1 MENHRCGL
9 GSSGRRRAGVWCDP
23 GLDRADHDRHPSFI
37 SDALG
42 VSTRKVKT
50 ITEEL
55 CGRTFSGQHGQPG
68 QTVCCTALRRTGST
82 RRIRIWWCMYAT
94 RNTIRIGPYA
104 RDPRW
109 IAPLPPAPRP
119 GAASSEVAPGT
130 GSIRTGTPFDR
141 PASGGTD
148 VVRHR
153 TWRTRALLPIGRITL
168 SASPQRGLGVPLYDN
183 SGVRTHG
190 HRQAL
195 RRGGSPARPVH
206 PVRSRPGVRRGRP
219 PGRRTGP
226 WALVNEAFAKRFG
239 GGRRTVIGTRLQMT
253 AIDVDDQGREI
264 ASASW
269 STCGHAGVTATAPTV
284 FVPVERVPDDLLGQV
299 HRGPNVQS
307 APLASRC
314 RRASGLIVWSV
325 ANVAPGGDVERL
337 GDCRGSPRSGSA
349 CTSAGTCASRRCVPP
364 PAPPTGDADA
374 WCSGRNPRVV
384 RKTRKSLWHQMEDGV
399 WCSIPC
405 AVGTRI
411 APDDARAAADR
422 WSQASVRTSTRAW
435 RSRGEAGGRC
445 RTDACFAT
453 RSSAAATVGD
463 WQRSTAG
470 GEHRSG
476 RIWPRL
482 RGCVLSSARP

>member
-1 MENHRCGL
+1 MRAHVLGPARSTGADGLLHRFAPNRFDEAHPYL
-9 GSSGRRRAGVWCDP
+9 VLHVRYEK
-23 GLDRADHDRHPSFI
+23 HDTHWPVRSRP
-37 SDALG
+37 
-42 VSTRKVKT
+42 
-50 ITEEL
+50 
-55 CGRTFSGQHGQPG
+55 
-68 QTVCCTALRRTGST
+68 
-82 RRIRIWWCMYAT
+82 
-94 RNTIRIGPYA
+94 
-104 RDPRW
+104 
-109 IAPLPPAPRP
+109 PL
-119 GAASSEVAPGT
+119 
-130 GSIRTGTPFDR
+130 DR
-141 PASGGTD
+141 PAPPSTAA
-148 VVRHR
+148 
-153 TWRTRALLPIGRITL
+153 WRRIECGRALDRVRPDRNAALIARPPAERTL
-168 SASPQRGLGVPLYDN
+168 SGIERGEHVHSWPSAGSPSQHHRSGAWAFRCMTDN

-206 PVRSRPGVRRGRP
+206 PVRGRPGVRRGRP

-349 CTSAGTCASRRCVPP
+349 RTSAGTCASRRCVPP

-374 WCSGRNPRVV
+374 WCSVRNPPTPDNRLVA
-384 RKTRKSLWHQMEDGV
+384 KG
-399 WCSIPC
+399 IP
-405 AVGTRI
+405 
-411 APDDARAAADR
+411 
-422 WSQASVRTSTRAW
+422 
-435 RSRGEAGGRC
+435 
-445 RTDACFAT
+445 
-453 RSSAAATVGD
+453 
-463 WQRSTAG
+463 
-470 GEHRSG
+470 
-476 RIWPRL
+476 
-482 RGCVLSSARP
+482 